1 VWNLRAWRHRRLLR
15 RARIPDVI
23 WAQVHEAFPVL
34 DGLSADED
42 SRLRDLTT
50 LFLHE
55 KTLEPAG
62 DLVLDE
68 TMRVAI
74 AAQAC
79 LPILN
84 LGLEWYDGWSAVIVY
99 PAEFVPRLEWTDE
112 AGVVHTAE
120 EVRSGEAWQYG
131 PVILS
136 WDDVQASRAGDG
148 YNVVI
153 HEFAHKLDARNG
165 HTEGLPPLHRDMD
178 VREWSTRF
186 AAAFED
192 LNARVARGEEPAIDP
207 YAGEAPEEFF
217 AVTSEYFFEIP
228 DVLHA
233 AYPEV
238 YALLA
243 RFYRQDPLTRLMP
256 YRAPPGQ

>member
-1 VWNLRAWRHRRLLR
+1 MWSLRAWRHRRILR
-15 RARIPDVI
+15 RARIADGI
-23 WAQVHEAFPVL
+23 WAQVREAFPVF
-34 DGLSADED
+34 DGLSAAEDE
-42 SRLRDLTT
+42 RLRQLCV

-79 LPILN
+79 LPILQ
-84 LGLEWYDGWSAVIVY
+84 LGLDWYDGWSAVIVY
-99 PAEFVPRLEWTDE
+99 PAEFVPKLEWTDE

-120 EVRSGEAWQYG
+120 EIRSGEAWQHG

-136 WDDVQASRAGDG
+136 WEDVQASGTGAG

-153 HEFAHKLDARNG
+153 HEFAHKLDALNG
-165 HTEGLPPLHRDMD
+165 ETEGLPPLHRDMD
-178 VREWSTRF
+178 VGEWSRVF
-186 AAAFED
+186 AAAFDD
-192 LNARVARGEEPAIDP
+192 LNERVERGKEPPIDP

-217 AVTSEYFFEIP
+217 AVTSEYFFECP
-228 DVLHA
+228 DALA
-233 AYPEV
+233 ETYPAV
-238 YALLA
+238 YDLLR
-243 RFYRQDPLTRLMP
+243 RFYRQDPLARLS
-256 YRAPPGQ
+256 RV